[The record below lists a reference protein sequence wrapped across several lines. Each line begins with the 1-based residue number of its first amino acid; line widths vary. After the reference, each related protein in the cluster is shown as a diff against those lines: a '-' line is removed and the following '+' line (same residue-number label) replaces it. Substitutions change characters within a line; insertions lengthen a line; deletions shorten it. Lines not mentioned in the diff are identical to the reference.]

1 MMKKNQTKSNGLGAA
16 AANAPAKADTQDK
29 QNVLQVNAREGVT
42 EARQFADLATEG
54 IATNAMTA
62 RTFLGGTQPN
72 LSITEMV
79 ASLKDHGKRVN
90 ANDLTAAEQMLA
102 AQAIALNAIFGEM
115 ARRAAMNMGE
125 YIEAT
130 DRYLRLAL
138 KAQGQ
143 CRATVETLAAVKN
156 PPVFAKQANIA
167 NGPQQVNN
175 SAIFDSST
183 HGRAHAG
190 KTKSQPS
197 KLFEDGRDGSTNLDT
212 GTTSTARRRNP
223 TMEAVGKVNGADEP
237 RRQGCCSPQ

>member
-16 AANAPAKADTQDK
+16 AANAPAKANTQDK

-54 IATNAMTA
+54 IATNALTA

-72 LSITEMV
+72 LSITDMV
-79 ASLKDHGKRVN
+79 ASLKDHGRRVN

-125 YIEAT
+125 YIDAT
-130 DRYLRLAL
+130 DRYMRLAL

-143 CRATVETLAAVKN
+143 CRATVETLAAIKN

-175 SAIFDSST
+175 SASFDSST

-190 KTKSQPS
+190 ESKSQPS
-197 KLFEDGRDGSTNLDT
+197 KLLEDGRDGGTHLDSGAATAATRGNL
-212 GTTSTARRRNP
+212 P
-223 TMEAVGKVNGADEP
+223 VEAVAEGYRANKR
-237 RRQGCCSPQ
+237 RRQGHR